1 MCRHIPHHFIVV
13 QIHQLN
19 DETRGP
25 TVEAIVSRMKTI
37 RSSLAATQSAGGSG
51 DGGPMLRFMA
61 ISATIPNIEDV
72 SQYFSQFLVTPRVT
86 QVTYSTC

>member
-1 MCRHIPHHFIVV
+1 M

-37 RSSLAATQSAGGSG
+37 RSSLAATQSTDGS
-51 DGGPMLRFMA
+51 GPMLRFMA

-72 SQYFSQFLVTPRVT
+72 S
-86 QVTYSTC
+86 